1 MGVAT
6 GAYGLSYGAL
16 GTAAGL
22 SVVQTCALS
31 VLMFSGG
38 SQFALIGVLGGGGP
52 AVSGSASAMLL
63 GARNALYGARLA
75 PVLGLH
81 GVRRAVGAQL
91 VVDESTAVALRYEP
105 EGVPAARLGFWATGL
120 AIFVLWNLSTLI
132 GAVLGNA
139 LGDPRDY
146 GLDAA
151 APAAFLA
158 LLAPRLHGR
167 SAWLTA
173 VAGAAVAVAAVP
185 LVPAGVPVLV
195 AALVPVVAVLSS
207 RSRPRHEGRCSMTW
221 AAIVVSSLGCYL
233 LKLSGLSVP
242 ARWLEAPLVQRI
254 AALLPIAL
262 LAALAAVQTVATGT
276 HLVLDARLA
285 GVAAA
290 IVALLLRAPFLVV
303 VGVAAVVT
311 RRCSCILLRI

>member
-1 MGVAT
+1 MPT
-6 GAYGLSYGAL
+6 GCRTGLWAPRP
-16 GTAAGL
+16 GL

-38 SQFALIGVLGGGGP
+38 SQFALIGVLGGGGS

-75 PVLGLH
+75 PVLGLR

-139 LGDPRDY
+139 IGDPRDY

-158 LLAPRLHGR
+158 LLAPRLRGTLRLAHRAGR
-167 SAWLTA
+167 RRRR
-173 VAGAAVAVAAVP
+173 GRRR
-185 LVPAGVPVLV
+185 PAGPCRRPG
-195 AALVPVVAVLSS
+195 AGSPRWCPSS
-207 RSRPRHEGRCSMTW
+207 RSWPAAPGRS
-221 AAIVVSSLGCYL
+221 
-233 LKLSGLSVP
+233 
-242 ARWLEAPLVQRI
+242 
-254 AALLPIAL
+254 
-262 LAALAAVQTVATGT
+262 
-276 HLVLDARLA
+276 
-285 GVAAA
+285 
-290 IVALLLRAPFLVV
+290 
-303 VGVAAVVT
+303 
-311 RRCSCILLRI
+311 

>member
-1 MGVAT
+1 VSEPAPWAVQRAQILRTSLGVGVAT

-38 SQFALIGVLGGGGP
+38 SQFALIGVLGGGGS
-52 AVSGSASAMLL
+52 AVSGSASAVLL

-75 PVLGLH
+75 PALGLR
-81 GVRRAVGAQL
+81 GVRRAIGAQI

-105 EGVPAARLGFWATGL
+105 EGVPSARLGFWATGL

-158 LLAPRLHGR
+158 LLAPRLRGS

-173 VAGAAVAVAAVP
+173 VAGATVAIAAVP
-185 LVPAGVPVLV
+185 LVPAGVPVLL
-195 AALVPVVAVLSS
+195 AALVPVVAVLTS
-207 RSRPRHEGRCSMTW
+207 RSKGG
-221 AAIVVSSLGCYL
+221 A
-233 LKLSGLSVP
+233 
-242 ARWLEAPLVQRI
+242 Q
-254 AALLPIAL
+254 
-262 LAALAAVQTVATGT
+262 
-276 HLVLDARLA
+276 
-285 GVAAA
+285 
-290 IVALLLRAPFLVV
+290 
-303 VGVAAVVT
+303 
-311 RRCSCILLRI
+311 

>member
-1 MGVAT
+1 VSSAAPWAAQRAQIMRTSLGVGVAT

-38 SQFALIGVLGGGGP
+38 SQFALIGVLGGGGS

-139 LGDPRDY
+139 IGDPRDY

-195 AALVPVVAVLSS
+195 AALVPVVAVLAS
-207 RSRPRHEGRCSMTW
+207 RSK
-221 AAIVVSSLGCYL
+221 AAS
-233 LKLSGLSVP
+233 
-242 ARWLEAPLVQRI
+242 
-254 AALLPIAL
+254 
-262 LAALAAVQTVATGT
+262 
-276 HLVLDARLA
+276 
-285 GVAAA
+285 
-290 IVALLLRAPFLVV
+290 
-303 VGVAAVVT
+303 
-311 RRCSCILLRI
+311 